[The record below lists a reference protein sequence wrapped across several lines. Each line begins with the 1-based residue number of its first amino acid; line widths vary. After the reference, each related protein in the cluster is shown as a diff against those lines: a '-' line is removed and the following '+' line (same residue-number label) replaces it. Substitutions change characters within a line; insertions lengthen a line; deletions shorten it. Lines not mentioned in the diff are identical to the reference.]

1 MFSLMARKRRSK
13 YLDRS
18 RFYGH
23 WDPLDSSI
31 VWEDN
36 DARAERLA
44 DLDYYRKHP
53 TKASLDELF
62 KLLNDFIAQ
71 WDTERESFRNEWNR
85 LAQYCHEVIEQV
97 NEKTEEISNLNEV
110 IIRLNHQ
117 IEEAYRTQEQIQR
130 KIDGINSEKARN
142 RDLATKYYNE
152 AVQAFNL
159 IADNTGYHKFVG
171 DELASLQYLL
181 KKMEGG
187 SLDDSAIQ
195 GLAVEAMTKLYAM
208 QKTVSRKQTEFDIC
222 QAIVMEEALALK
234 RQYIDWRDHVF
245 FDKEKKHQA
254 DLNFW
259 SKGLFSELMQEVE
272 NICHDV
278 ESAPSNIEVM
288 TDDLNRMKS
297 ELLELRKAG
306 EETVSSVLLASSQS
320 EKAEALANMTSIILT
335 EDFFFKVVFMGFN
348 DDDVRS
354 SYVVQLDNHASGIRM
369 QFVFTPL
376 NESQVGCKPTVSFQ
390 GYHDEKRVNDI
401 MKSIWSE
408 LKPNKIRP
416 ISQDDS
422 GFIVD
427 DIEFVPAGQTFHIDN
442 PTSQS
447 IN

>member
-1 MFSLMARKRRSK
+1 MARKRRSK
-13 YLDRS
+13 YYDRR
-18 RFYGH
+18 RFYGN
-23 WDPLDSSI
+23 WDPLDSSV

-44 DLDYYRKHP
+44 ELDYYRKHP
-53 TKASLDELF
+53 TVASLDELF
-62 KLLNDFIAQ
+62 KLLDDFIAQ
-71 WDTERESFRNEWNR
+71 WDTERASFRNEWNR

-97 NEKTEEISNLNEV
+97 NEKTVEIRNLNEV
-110 IIRLNHQ
+110 IVRLNHQ
-117 IEEAYRTQEQIQR
+117 IEEAYRAQEQIQR
-130 KIDGINSEKARN
+130 QIDGINREKAHN
-142 RDLATKYYNE
+142 RELATKYYNE
-152 AVQAFNL
+152 AVDAFNL
-159 IADNTGYHKFVG
+159 IADNMSYHKFAG
-171 DELASLQYLL
+171 EELESLQYLL
-181 KKMEGG
+181 KRMENG

-208 QKTVSRKQTEFDIC
+208 QKQVSRKQTEFDIC
-222 QAIVMEEALALK
+222 QAIVQEEALSLK
-234 RQYIDWRDHVF
+234 RQYIDWRDQVF
-245 FDKEKKHQA
+245 FDIEKKNKA
-254 DLNFW
+254 DMNFW
-259 SKGLFSELMQEVE
+259 SRGLFSELMQEVE
-272 NICHDV
+272 NICHYV

-288 TDDLNRMKS
+288 TDDLNSMKS
-297 ELLELRKAG
+297 ELQELKKAG
-306 EETVSSVLLASSQS
+306 EETVSSVILASSQS
-320 EKAEALANMTSIILT
+320 EKAEALANMTSVILT
-335 EDFFFKVVFMGFN
+335 EDFYFKVVFMGFS
-348 DDDVRS
+348 DDDERS

-376 NESQVGCKPTVSFQ
+376 SESQVGFKPTVSFQ

-442 PTSQS
+442 PTPKS